1 MTDAKAKRLV
11 LGALVAVGLLATARD
26 LTGGKVPKV
35 RIVIGAAVVAAMLT
49 ATAEV
54 APELA
59 VSFALLLLVTASLT
73 AGADTITALG
83 DAVRTGGPRKPVAPR
98 VAGTSQAATIG
109 NALIGYRPPNR

>member
-1 MTDAKAKRLV
+1 MTDAKAKRVV

-26 LTGGKVPKV
+26 LTGGRVPKV
-35 RIVIGAAVVAAMLT
+35 RIIIGAAVVAAMLT

-59 VSFALLLLVTASLT
+59 ASFALLVLVTASLT

-83 DAVRTGGPRKPVAPR
+83 DAVRGKRREPVAPR
-98 VAGTSQAATIG
+98 SSGTSQGAAIG
-109 NALIGYRPPNR
+109 NALIGYRPPTR